1 MRNYSNEVVLWMENC
16 DPLRIVPNTVMLCAR
31 NEFLLN
37 NMRDCTP
44 MEFNT
49 IILASGNAGI
59 IRM

>member
-1 MRNYSNEVVLWMENC
+1 MCNYSNEVVLWMENC
-16 DPLRIVPNTVMLCAR
+16 DPLRTVPNTVMLCTR
-31 NEFLLN
+31 NEFMLM

-44 MEFNT
+44 DEFNT